1 MDVERVYLKDRQVKM
16 GQEQLKIRRA
26 LSQDTIVV

>member
-16 GQEQLKIRRA
+16 GQEQLKIRRV
-26 LSQDTIVV
+26 LSQETIVV